1 MSDYRIIFTNAD
13 GGVSIIIPAPGVA
26 EEQAAAAVPDGVPY
40 EVVSVSALPQDRTF
54 RNAWERNGQT
64 VEHNMAKAREIAH
77 DKRRAARAAEF
88 APLDVEATIPA
99 KAADAE
105 IKRQAVRDKYA
116 SVQID
121 IDEAVDVD
129 ALRSVL
135 QQL

>member
-40 EVVSVSALPQDRTF
+40 EVVSVSALQQDRTF

-77 DKRRAARAAEF
+77 AKRREARAVEF
-88 APLDVEATIPA
+88 APLDIEATIPA
-99 KAADAE
+99 KAVEAE
-105 IKRQAVRDKYA
+105 AKRQVVRDKYSVMQTEIDAATSIEELKA
-116 SVQID
+116 SVQ
-121 IDEAVDVD
+121 
-129 ALRSVL
+129 R
-135 QQL
+135 